1 MTSVKEDKMSHSQFA
16 LLKTRR
22 FAPLFVA
29 QFLGAFNDNVFR
41 NALVMLITFYAADQ
55 VSMDPRILVTAAAGI
70 FMLPFF
76 LFSALAGQIVD
87 ANEKS
92 AYIRRLKKIEIG
104 LMLIAAL
111 GFYLQSVSLL
121 MVVLFLMG
129 TQSAFFGPVKYSIL
143 PDHLQEDELI
153 GGNAIV
159 EAGTFLSI
167 LLGTIIGGILIMRE
181 GGMEIVS
188 AIIVAMAALGYFSS
202 RYIPVAKAAAPDL
215 KVSYNIFTE
224 TWGIVRHAAGNKDV
238 FLSIIGISWFWLVG
252 FVFLSQ
258 FPVYGKDVIGGNEM
272 IVTLFLTTFSIGIAC
287 GSLLCEKLL
296 KGEVSGLYVPVGAF
310 GMTASILLLWLVSPK
325 TSVMVDEGG
334 LIGIMEFLSNPQY
347 CAVLVAMLLVS
358 IFGGI
363 YIVPL
368 YAIMQ
373 SRSDRA
379 HRSRTIAANN
389 ILNALFMV
397 ASSLLAMLMLSLNMR
412 VVDIF
417 LTVGIVNI
425 PVGFLVRRIVK
436 KRRIANEDINKMISA
451 GQAKKRKTAGLPPK
465 SAKRRKKS

>member
-1 MTSVKEDKMSHSQFA
+1 MTSAKDGKMSHSQFA

-41 NALVMLITFYAADQ
+41 NALVMLITFYAAEK

-87 ANEKS
+87 ASEKS

-104 LMLIAAL
+104 LMLVAAL

-143 PDHLQEDELI
+143 PDHLHEDELI

-188 AIIVAMAALGYFSS
+188 AIVVAMAALGYFSS
-202 RYIPVAKAAAPDL
+202 RYIPAAKAAAPDL

-224 TWGIVRHAAGNKDV
+224 TWKIVRHAAGNKDV

-272 IVTLFLTTFSIGIAC
+272 IVTLFLTTFSIGIAV

-296 KGEVSGLYVPVGAF
+296 KGEVSGVYVPVGAF
-310 GMTASILLLWLVSPK
+310 GMTAAILLLWLVSPNG
-325 TSVMVDEGG
+325 TAVVGG
-334 LIGIMEFLSNPQY
+334 ELIGIMEFLSNPQY
-347 CAVLVAMLLVS
+347 CAVLFAMLLVS
-358 IFGGI
+358 VFGGI

-373 SRSDRA
+373 SRADKA

-436 KRRIANEDINKMISA
+436 KRRAANEEINKMLSA
-451 GQAKKRKTAGLPPK
+451 PKAKKRKSAGAPPK

>member
-1 MTSVKEDKMSHSQFA
+1 MSQSQFA

-22 FAPLFVA
+22 FAPLFVT

-41 NALVMLITFYAADQ
+41 NALVILITYYVADQ
-55 VSMDPRILVTAAAGI
+55 VEMDTRILVTAAAGI

-87 ANEKS
+87 SSEKS
-92 AYIRRLKKIEIG
+92 SYIRRLKKIEIG
-104 LMLIAAL
+104 LMLVAAL
-111 GFYLQSVSLL
+111 GFHLQSVNLL
-121 MVVLFLMG
+121 MTVLFLMG

-143 PDHLQEDELI
+143 PDHLHEDELI
-153 GGNAIV
+153 GGNAVV

-167 LLGTIIGGILIMRE
+167 LLGTIIGGTLVMRE
-181 GGMEIVS
+181 GGLDIVS
-188 AIIVAMAALGYFSS
+188 VIIVAMAVIGYLAS
-202 RYIPVAKAAAPDL
+202 RSIPLAKAAAPDL
-215 KVSYNIFTE
+215 KISYNIFVE
-224 TWGIVRHAAGNKDV
+224 TWRIVRHTAGNKDV

-272 IVTLFLTTFSIGIAC
+272 IVTLFLTTFSVGIAI
-287 GSLLCEKLL
+287 GSLLCERLL
-296 KGEVSGLYVPVGAF
+296 KGEVSGLYVPLGAF
-310 GMTASILLLWLVSPK
+310 GMTAAILLLWLVSPK
-325 TSVMVDEGG
+325 TVAVVDEAA
-334 LIGIMEFLSNPQY
+334 LIGITEFLSNPQY
-347 CAVLVAMLLVS
+347 CAVLGAMLLVS

-373 SRSDRA
+373 SRSDKA

-397 ASSLLAMLMLSLNMR
+397 ASSLLAMGMLSLNMR

-425 PVGFLVRRIVK
+425 PVGFLIRRMVK
-436 KRRIANEDINKMISA
+436 NRRAANEDGNNA
-451 GQAKKRKTAGLPPK
+451 V
-465 SAKRRKKS
+465 KRRKKS